1 MLIRLFIDIPGHP
14 YFPFSGE
21 KNEGLSWGKSAV
33 EMGLA
38 RMSAMGM
45 FKPQEGTEEK
55 KGQSFSNF
63 NATIVPKV
71 VTEKN
76 ETKTKK
82 AFGFWGPVSPLSSL
96 FRGPRPV

>member
-1 MLIRLFIDIPGHP
+1 
-14 YFPFSGE
+14 
-21 KNEGLSWGKSAV
+21 
-33 EMGLA
+33 MGLA

-63 NATIVPKV
+63 NATMPKP

-76 ETKTKK
+76 ETKSSKK
-82 AFGFWGPVSPLSSL
+82 PFGF
-96 FRGPRPV
+96 

>member
-1 MLIRLFIDIPGHP
+1 MLILSYNILSCRLL
-14 YFPFSGE
+14 FPLYYPLGD

-63 NATIVPKV
+63 NATMPKP

-76 ETKTKK
+76 ETKSAKK
-82 AFGFWGPVSPLSSL
+82 QFGF
-96 FRGPRPV
+96 

>member
-1 MLIRLFIDIPGHP
+1 MHIFSQFFTLHCN
-14 YFPFSGE
+14 YFLGE

-45 FKPQEGTEEK
+45 FKPQEGSEEK
-55 KGQSFSNF
+55 KGQSFANF
-63 NATIVPKV
+63 NATILPKP

-76 ETKTKK
+76 ETKSTKK
-82 AFGFWGPVSPLSSL
+82 AFGF
-96 FRGPRPV
+96 